1 MDGQEEFR
9 VGEGELGQ
17 RRAMTGGAGMS
28 VTGSAS
34 CVPIRE
40 GELLGCGPVP
50 GLGQNGSP
58 RPLFLF
64 FISFSFLFSEIYFNS
79 NSFTNS
85 FQIDSNQVLNYSN
98 IHCSVL
104 SQ

>member
-1 MDGQEEFR
+1 MARKNSVQGRESSVR
-9 VGEGELGQ
+9 GG
-17 RRAMTGGAGMS
+17 MTGGAGMS
-28 VTGSAS
+28 ATGSAS
-34 CVPIRE
+34 CILIRE

-50 GLGQNGSP
+50 GLGRNSSP

-64 FISFSFLFSEIYFNS
+64 FISFSFLFSKICFNS
-79 NSFTNS
+79 NSFANL

-104 SQ
+104 S